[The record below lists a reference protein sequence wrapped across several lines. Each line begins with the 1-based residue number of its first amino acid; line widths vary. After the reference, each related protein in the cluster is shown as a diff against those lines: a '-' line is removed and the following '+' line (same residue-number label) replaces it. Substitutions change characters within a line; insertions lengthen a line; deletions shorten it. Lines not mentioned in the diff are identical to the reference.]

1 MVSAIDVWAS
11 TMAAAYIEIEA
22 AEVMDVAVRDTTYV

>member
-1 MVSAIDVWAS
+1 MVFAIEVWAT
-11 TMAAAYIEIEA
+11 TMVATDIEIEA